1 MDFNRFG
8 WLVLDTLHKIF
19 GMSFVIEDGKIR
31 KVIYSE

>member
-8 WLVLDTLHKIF
+8 WFVLETLHKTF

-31 KVIYSE
+31 KVIYHE